1 MNTTSVIINAVI
13 RLLLKLNYYFEHSLI
28 FRGLSSIGRAAKDSV
43 ILGNFAN
50 APLRDYW
57 QGSFILRPIA
67 FVVSVVL
74 MALRRLMLFLANA
87 NETSVNK
94 RLFDVCIMP
103 LASPAALMSAVFLW
117 LGGAFFTTA
126 LFQGGSVWLPILG
139 VLAVLM
145 VLFGVRLPEFWAANV
160 ITSIPAR
167 LIQWFFGDDES
178 PAGYQYA
185 AIGFI
190 DSGEHRSLLF
200 RAVHL
205 LLGFGFG
212 LVVAFMPLTWAV
224 LLIGGLAFAIFTFF
238 NLKLSYMLFFL
249 GMLMIPSP
257 MWSNMLILLSA
268 VFYLGVY
275 TIKWLLSSD
284 EKPSFKHI
292 SPALVLFVLFCFVS
306 IFTGYGGMDS
316 ARVFII
322 FFSCVVHGILVV
334 NVMKSMDDLKL
345 LFKILAVAVAFTS
358 LFGMYQLV
366 RGIEIS
372 PEFTDLVRSEGLTRL
387 YSTLGNPNNDAESW
401 SMLLPFVIAMTI
413 TVKSDTKR
421 TILGGVILL
430 CAAAFMLTYSRSG
443 YLALAAGLG
452 VFVLMAAPR
461 LVPVGIVVLLLAL
474 PFIPSSV
481 MDRLLTIGQDT
492 SSAYRFMI
500 WQGTMRMIEN
510 FWVQGIGMGPEA
522 FIRMYRGYAHPLAW
536 NAMHAH
542 NMFLN
547 ILAHSGIGALVAFVA
562 YLYRLFKHGIRTH
575 LSAADKEFKIYM
587 AAGIGALTAFVVF
600 GMAEYVWFYPRV
612 MLVFW
617 LMAGVIMAMVEIKRR
632 EAVV

>member
-1 MNTTSVIINAVI
+1 MNTTSVILNAVI
-13 RLLLKLNYYFEHSLI
+13 RLLFKLNYYFEHSLI
-28 FRGLSSIGRAAKDSV
+28 FKGFTAIGRAAKGSV
-43 ILGNFAN
+43 ILDNFAN

-67 FVVSVVL
+67 FIISAVL
-74 MALRRLMLFLANA
+74 VILRRLMLFLAKA
-87 NETSVNK
+87 NETSLNK
-94 RLFDVCIMP
+94 KMFDSCIMP
-103 LASPAALMSAVFLW
+103 LTSPTALMSAVFLW
-117 LGGAFFTTA
+117 VGGAFFTIA
-126 LFQGGSVWLPILG
+126 IFQGGSLLLPIFG

-145 VLFGVRLPEFWAANV
+145 VAFGVFAPTFWALN
-160 ITSIPAR
+160 IISCIPAR
-167 LIQWFFGDDES
+167 LIRWFFEKEDGLS
-178 PAGYQYA
+178 YA
-185 AIGFI
+185 AYGYI
-190 DSGEHRSLLF
+190 DFGEHKTLLF
-200 RAVHL
+200 RAAHL

-212 LVVAFMPLTWAV
+212 LVIALVPLMWAV
-224 LLIGGLAFAIFTFF
+224 LLIGGTAFAIFTFF

-257 MWSNMLILLSA
+257 MWSNVLILLSA
-268 VFYLGVY
+268 AFYVGVY
-275 TIKWLLSSD
+275 TVKWLLSSD

-292 SPALVLFVLFCFVS
+292 SSALFLFVLFCFVS

-334 NVMKSMDDLKL
+334 NIMRSMDDLKL
-345 LFKILAVAVAFTS
+345 LFKVLAVAVAFTS

-372 PEFTDLVRSEGLTRL
+372 PEFTDLVRNEGLTRL

-421 TILGGVILL
+421 TILTGVILL

-452 VFVLMAAPR
+452 VFVLMTAPR

-474 PFIPSSV
+474 PFIPTSV

-492 SSAYRFMI
+492 SSTYRFMI

-547 ILAHSGIGALVAFVA
+547 IMAHSGIGALVAFVA

-575 LSAADKEFKIYM
+575 LHCTDKEFKIYM
-587 AAGIGALTAFVVF
+587 AAGIGALSAFVVF

-617 LMAGVIMAMVEIKRR
+617 LLAGIIMAMVEIKRR
-632 EAVV
+632 EQA

>member
-1 MNTTSVIINAVI
+1 MNTTSVILNAVI
-13 RLLLKLNYYFEHSLI
+13 RLLFKLNYYFEHSLI
-28 FRGLSSIGRAAKDSV
+28 FKGFAAIGRAAKGSV
-43 ILGNFAN
+43 ILDTFAN

-67 FVVSVVL
+67 FIVSAVL
-74 MALRRLMLFLANA
+74 MALRKVMLFLAKS
-87 NETSVNK
+87 NETSLNK
-94 RLFDVCIMP
+94 KVFDTCIMA
-103 LASPAALMSAVFLW
+103 LNSPTALVSAVFLW
-117 LGGAFFTTA
+117 LGGAFFTMA
-126 LFQGGSVWLPILG
+126 LFQGGSIWLPIFG
-139 VLAVLM
+139 VLAVL
-145 VLFGVRLPEFWAANV
+145 VVAFGVFAPTFWALNI
-160 ITSIPAR
+160 ITCIPAR
-167 LIQWFFGDDES
+167 LIRWFFEKEEGL
-178 PAGYQYA
+178 PYALYGYADFGAQ
-185 AIGFI
+185 
-190 DSGEHRSLLF
+190 RTLLF
-200 RAVHL
+200 RVVHL

-212 LVVAFMPLTWAV
+212 LVIALVPLMWAI
-224 LLIGGLAFAIFTFF
+224 LIIGGLVFAVFTFF
-238 NLKLSYMLFFL
+238 NLKLSYMLFFM
-249 GMLMIPSP
+249 GMLMIPNP
-257 MWSNMLILLSA
+257 MWSNVLILLSA
-268 VFYLGVY
+268 VFYAGVY
-275 TIKWLLSSD
+275 TIKWLLSSN

-292 SPALVLFVLFCFVS
+292 SPALLLFVLFCFVS

-334 NVMKSMDDLKL
+334 NIMRSMDDLKL
-345 LFKILAVAVAFTS
+345 LFKVLAVAVAFTS
-358 LFGMYQLV
+358 LFGMYQLA
-366 RGIEIS
+366 RGIEIN

-421 TILGGVILL
+421 TILAGVILL

-452 VFVLMAAPR
+452 IFVLMVAPR
-461 LVPVGIVVLLLAL
+461 LVPIGVVFLLLAL

-481 MDRLLTIGQDT
+481 LDRLLTIGQDT
-492 SSAYRFMI
+492 SSTYRFMI

-547 ILAHSGIGALVAFVA
+547 IMAHSGIGALVAFVA
-562 YLYRLFKHGIRTH
+562 YLYQLFKHGIRTH
-575 LSAADKEFKIYM
+575 LHSTDRELKIYI
-587 AAGIGALTAFVVF
+587 AAGICGLTAFVVF

-617 LMAGVIMAMVEIKRR
+617 LLAGIITALAEIKRR
-632 EAVV
+632 EQQV